1 MPLRFIPALLACTAL
16 LAAADGGFDETRK
29 RLRDLE
35 KAKPLPAAELLRT
48 AEAGLALPGLDAWQR
63 SELIDF
69 AEKAVRA
76 EKGNP
81 GVASYLAAVVQ
92 TAPAG
97 DADDLAELLLRLARV
112 QEPAEALK
120 TCDRLAAIP
129 TAGPGLQA
137 TARLQQ
143 MRIHDRNRRTAEAL
157 AALEQALPLSEAAAT
172 AAWKFRWDTLDNL
185 RWGAG
190 FARRQQLIPLAERA
204 IAALTAAGDAGWA
217 TNAKLE
223 LAAVRADQKR
233 FAEAEALYDEVAKV
247 DERRA
252 REVLLPRA
260 LLIYRTMGDTARG
273 LPLLKQVLAT
283 EGIEARLRYD
293 VLFDEGRRT
302 LARGDRDGAI
312 AWLAQVESLPAKPAD
327 QARAWSRALV
337 ELGQIAESRADTA
350 TAKQHYHRALD
361 LTDGDI
367 GARLRAREALESIRY
382 FE

>member
-1 MPLRFIPALLACTAL
+1 
-16 LAAADGGFDETRK
+16 
-29 RLRDLE
+29 
-35 KAKPLPAAELLRT
+35 
-48 AEAGLALPGLDAWQR
+48 
-63 SELIDF
+63 
-69 AEKAVRA
+69 
-76 EKGNP
+76 
-81 GVASYLAAVVQ
+81 
-92 TAPAG
+92 
-97 DADDLAELLLRLARV
+97 
-112 QEPAEALK
+112 
-120 TCDRLAAIP
+120 
-129 TAGPGLQA
+129 
-137 TARLQQ
+137 
-143 MRIHDRNRRTAEAL
+143 
-157 AALEQALPLSEAAAT
+157 
-172 AAWKFRWDTLDNL
+172 
-185 RWGAG
+185 
-190 FARRQQLIPLAERA
+190 
-204 IAALTAAGDAGWA
+204 
-217 TNAKLE
+217 
-223 LAAVRADQKR
+223 VRADQKR

-312 AWLAQVESLPAKPAD
+312 AWLAQVESLPAKPTD

-350 TAKQHYHRALD
+350 TAKQHYQRALD